1 MDMVALITFIGWH
14 DSGKTTLATRVVG
27 ELVVLGYRV
36 AVIKSTSDAGIAFD
50 TPGTDTYKHKEA
62 GAESVMLV
70 APDQMVLQTKN
81 RGLSL
86 YALAHRYFPD
96 VDLVV
101 GEGFKSEEGI
111 AKIEVRR
118 NIEMSLSSQ
127 VDGVVAVATDLQG
140 VRGENVFRLDAPQE
154 IALFIEKHYL
164 KGL

>member
-1 MDMVALITFIGWH
+1 MVALITFVGWH
-14 DSGKTTLATRVVG
+14 DSGKTTLVTRIVG
-27 ELVVLGYRV
+27 ELVALGYRV

-50 TPGTDTYKHKEA
+50 TPGTDTFKHKMA

-86 YALAHRYFPD
+86 RALAHQYFPD
-96 VDLVV
+96 VDLVG
-101 GEGFKSEEGI
+101 GEGFKTEEGI

-118 NIEMSLSSQ
+118 NRDRPLHSR
-127 VDGVVAVATDLQG
+127 VDGVVAVATDLEG
-140 VRGENVFRLDAPQE
+140 LSGENVFRLDAPRE
-154 IALFIEKHYL
+154 LAFFIEKHYL